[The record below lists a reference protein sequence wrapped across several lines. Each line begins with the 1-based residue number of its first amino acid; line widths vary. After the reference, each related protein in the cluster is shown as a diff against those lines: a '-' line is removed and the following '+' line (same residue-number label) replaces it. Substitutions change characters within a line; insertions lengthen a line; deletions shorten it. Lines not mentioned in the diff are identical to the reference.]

1 MRGTGKYPMKY
12 FHYFSTSLKMEH
24 SGHFP
29 SSMPQHSP
37 LQRTSGSL
45 WGVCVGEQF
54 ASVLVVELTCSPLNT
69 DYRASLSIPPPIHPA
84 RPLRSGRASAP
95 FMFPPLAPSGL
106 AASKMLIN
114 WAGSVEHS
122 PLWWEIP
129 PDESE
134 RHQTLKVMQ
143 AAANLHFF
151 RKQSPTL
158 LALLQE
164 TKAHATCM
172 WAEMWRQGDGMT
184 FIFTSLWW
192 VDWGVSRMHH
202 QDSNLT
208 KYVRK
213 Q

>member
-84 RPLRSGRASAP
+84 RPPFKIRKSKRSFHVPPPSTQRPGCKQDANKLGRECWALTALMGDSSWWIGTSP
-95 FMFPPLAPSGL
+95 DSQ
-106 AASKMLIN
+106 SD
-114 WAGSVEHS
+114 AGSC
-122 PLWWEIP
+122 
-129 PDESE
+129 
-134 RHQTLKVMQ
+134 Q
-143 AAANLHFF
+143 F
-151 RKQSPTL
+151 
-158 LALLQE
+158 ALLQE
-164 TKAHATCM
+164 TKPHATC
-172 WAEMWRQGDGMT
+172 
-184 FIFTSLWW
+184 TSSGNKGPRYLH
-192 VDWGVSRMHH
+192 VSWDVAARRWDDIHFHLSVMSGLRSVKNAPPRFKS
-202 QDSNLT
+202 D
-208 KYVRK
+208 
-213 Q
+213 